1 MTDIVETPP
10 AYWLVID
17 LEATCCNDGQFPRDE
32 MEIIEIGAVIA
43 DSKTFQPIDEFQT
56 FVRPV
61 RHLTL
66 TDFCK
71 ELTGIEQ
78 ANVDSAIGFTKAMA
92 RLTEWMAGYPDA
104 IFCSWGEYDRRQ
116 FERDCA
122 FHDVAWPFGN
132 RHVNLKQR
140 YTERFALKRGEGFGD
155 ALRKHNL
162 TFEGRPHRGI
172 DDARNIVRMLPIIF
186 EQK

>member
-1 MTDIVETPP
+1 MTEIAQTTSDF
-10 AYWLVID
+10 WLVID
-17 LEATCCNDGQFPRDE
+17 LEATCCNDGQFPREE

-43 DSKTFQPIDEFQT
+43 DGLTLQPVDEFQT

-61 RHLTL
+61 RHPSLTE
-66 TDFCK
+66 FCR

-78 ANVDSAIGFTKAMA
+78 SDVDSAVAFVQAMSQ
-92 RLTEWMAGYPDA
+92 LTAWMAEYPEVV
-104 IFCSWGEYDRRQ
+104 FCSWGEYDRRQ

-122 FHDVAWPFGN
+122 FHNVAWPFGN
-132 RHVNLKQR
+132 RHVNLKKR
-140 YTERFALKRGEGFGD
+140 YSDRYSLKRGQGFGE
-155 ALRKHNL
+155 ALKQHNL

-186 EQK
+186 GT